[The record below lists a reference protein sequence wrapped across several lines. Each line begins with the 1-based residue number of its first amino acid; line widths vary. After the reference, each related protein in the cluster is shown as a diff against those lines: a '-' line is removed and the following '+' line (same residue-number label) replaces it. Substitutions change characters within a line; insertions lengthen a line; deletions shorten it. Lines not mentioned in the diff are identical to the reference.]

1 MSLAIVYAFVR
12 TMLEL
17 AVISM
22 LAAGSMIALGAD
34 SISVSETIAVETVF
48 AKENQE
54 RELMDVVYFRSENG
68 VAELSGV
75 PFENENSKTL
85 GNVK

>member
-68 VAELSGV
+68 VGQADFSETPPIPV
-75 PFENENSKTL
+75 PQIK
-85 GNVK
+85 K

>member
-34 SISVSETIAVETVF
+34 SISVSETIAVETVS

-68 VAELSGV
+68 VAELSEV

>member
-54 RELMDVVYFRSENG
+54 RELMGVVYFRSENG
-68 VAELSGV
+68 VAELSEV

>member
-34 SISVSETIAVETVF
+34 SISVSETIALENVF

-68 VAELSGV
+68 VAELSEV

>member
-34 SISVSETIAVETVF
+34 SISETIAVETVF

-68 VAELSGV
+68 VAELSEV